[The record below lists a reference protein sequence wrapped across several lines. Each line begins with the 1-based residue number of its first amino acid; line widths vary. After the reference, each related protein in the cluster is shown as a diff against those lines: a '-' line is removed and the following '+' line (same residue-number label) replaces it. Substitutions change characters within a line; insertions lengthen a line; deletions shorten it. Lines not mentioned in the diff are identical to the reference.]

1 VEDLKIAIVHMEPC
15 LAFVGDNETPDEVCD
30 ACGWLV
36 DEHGDLVAFSARLTP
51 AAA

>member
-1 VEDLKIAIVHMEPC
+1 MEELKIAIVHAEPC
-15 LAFVGDNETPDEVCD
+15 LAFVGDNDAPDDVCD

-36 DEHGDLVAFSARLTP
+36 DEHVVL